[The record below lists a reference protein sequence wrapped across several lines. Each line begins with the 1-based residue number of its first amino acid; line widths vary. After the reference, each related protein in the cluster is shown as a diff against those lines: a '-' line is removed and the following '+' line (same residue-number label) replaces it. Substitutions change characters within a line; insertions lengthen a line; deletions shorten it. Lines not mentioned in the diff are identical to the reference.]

1 MEEDPACWSVVEALA
16 WIKWQSLEAV
26 ELFGDAEGP
35 ANWNASL
42 VYPDG
47 HIRPG
52 GRAAKDFMIKN
63 ARPERALLGALR
75 RGRIIGF
82 RLIGGELEPFDPAF
96 WIKGQLGPKG
106 AFNLSSGLPLT
117 PVFFRR
123 AEVRER
129 WDELSEFQAH
139 NINLEEEL
147 RLFLKNTMSS
157 RRKGPGDS
165 REKLRS
171 EFKWAVGERP
181 FRRIYREVAREI
193 GNGWNKSGP
202 GKKPG

>member
-1 MEEDPACWSVVEALA
+1 MDKDPACWSVVEALA

-26 ELFGDAEGP
+26 QLFADAEGP
-35 ANWNASL
+35 TNWNASL
-42 VYPDG
+42 IYPNQSIG
-47 HIRPG
+47 SG
-52 GRAAKDFMIKN
+52 GRAAKDFTVKN
-63 ARPERALLGALR
+63 ERPDRELLGALR

-82 RLIGGELEPFDPAF
+82 RLIGGELETFDPAF
-96 WIKGQLGPKG
+96 WMKGQLGPKG

-123 AEVRER
+123 AEIQEH
-129 WDELSEFQAH
+129 WDELSELQAH

-147 RLFLKNTMSS
+147 RLFLQNTMLS
-157 RRKGPGDS
+157 RRKGRGDS
-165 REKLRS
+165 REKLSS
-171 EFKWAVGERP
+171 EFRWAVGERP

-202 GKKPG
+202 GKKSD